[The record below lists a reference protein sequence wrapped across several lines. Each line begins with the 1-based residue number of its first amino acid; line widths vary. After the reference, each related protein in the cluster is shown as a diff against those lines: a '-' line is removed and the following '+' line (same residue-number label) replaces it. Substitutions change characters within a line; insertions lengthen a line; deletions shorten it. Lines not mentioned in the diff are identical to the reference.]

1 MKFEPFSVDR
11 KLSHRFTNLLVR
23 ITQEKDGYTVQVR
36 LYSQVSPENN
46 GWGEEWAD
54 SLEAASTMVESLAT
68 EFSLLPAQIKIDIL
82 MLDPRAGTRH

>member
-1 MKFEPFSVDR
+1 MKFVPFSVDR
-11 KLSHRFTNLLVR
+11 KSSHRFTNLSVR

-46 GWGEEWAD
+46 GWGEEWAE